1 MQCSQ
6 KHSPTGVQRIQ
17 AGAAANR
24 QVLVN
29 APAEAKARH
38 QQIDAIEAAARK
50 AGLGD
55 DYHLEWV
62 EPEKSAFDEL
72 LADFLADAV
81 VALDLG
87 ISASVRLPVPWL
99 QGMLE
104 ELRFIVEQQG
114 QFTLAAHCLCEI

>member
-1 MQCSQ
+1 VAQGRVWSGQ
-6 KHSPTGVQRIQ
+6 Q
-17 AGAAANR
+17 ALEKG
-24 QVLVN
+24 LVD
-29 APAEAKARH
+29 
-38 QQIDAIEAAARK
+38 QLGTFQDAIEAAARK